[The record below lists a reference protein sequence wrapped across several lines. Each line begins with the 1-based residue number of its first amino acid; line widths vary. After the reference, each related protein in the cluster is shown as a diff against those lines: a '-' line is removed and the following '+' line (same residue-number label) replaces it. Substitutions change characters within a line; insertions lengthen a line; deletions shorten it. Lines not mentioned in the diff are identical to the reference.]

1 MTPSLCD
8 TIETTAMVYLDDE
21 LAATE
26 RRELELHLI
35 DCAGCRAHVETARG
49 ELASLRVGL
58 ARVSQVAPAP
68 DLLRAR
74 LRRELD
80 AIDASTSATALAT
93 VAADDDP
100 PESRL
105 QRLRRIWLPTTAAL
119 VAAAAIAIFALLPP
133 AAPYAGDTVAHE
145 AVRQQRQGAPLE
157 VQGASTAPWLDRHF
171 RPGVRLPA
179 FADDHVRLL
188 GARLTALAGR
198 PAAQLFYALT
208 QRGVSHDLVAFVVD
222 DVPAGRLDV
231 GRRVDIGG
239 RRLYAASVYGTA
251 TVTYVDASRRGYVFT
266 SPDLSVDELRDVVVG
281 SNLIDHAGDR
291 VR

>member
-1 MTPSLCD
+1 MTPSLCT

-26 RRELELHLI
+26 RRELELHLL
-35 DCAGCRAHVETARG
+35 DCSACRDHVDRERA

-58 ARVSQVAPAP
+58 ARVSQVGPAP

-80 AIDASTSATALAT
+80 AVDASAELVPA
-93 VAADDDP
+93 VIADDDA
-100 PESRL
+100 PESWLARV
-105 QRLRRIWLPTTAAL
+105 RRIWLPTTAAL
-119 VAAAAIAIFALLPP
+119 VAAAAIALFALLPP
-133 AAPYAGDTVAHE
+133 TAPGSDDTVAHE

-222 DVPAGRLDV
+222 GVPAGRLDV
-231 GRRVDIGG
+231 GRRVDVGG

-251 TVTYVDASRRGYVFT
+251 TVTYVDAARRGYVFT
-266 SPDLSVDELRDVVVG
+266 SPDLSVEELRAVVID